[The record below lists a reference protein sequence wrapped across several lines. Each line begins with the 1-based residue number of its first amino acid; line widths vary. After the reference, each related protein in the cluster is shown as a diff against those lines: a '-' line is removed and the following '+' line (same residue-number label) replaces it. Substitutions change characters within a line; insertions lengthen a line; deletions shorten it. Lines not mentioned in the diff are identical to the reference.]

1 MQPHVSFPPTILAEA
16 CVLKFPCDLRE
27 VGGLCLKVR
36 EFFAEIG
43 LETAEMDAWELA
55 IAEGTNNAIKYCRPE
70 AQHVDIRVDVL
81 AESHW
86 VEVRIS
92 DHTAG
97 FDWPLQ
103 AELPPP
109 DSESGRG
116 VFLIQNLTD
125 DARYLRGRGENCL
138 VLRRKRI
145 QPSETPLVPRSTVT
159 RELRDT
165 GHTLELMTEELA
177 SSYESLS
184 AIFRFTADL
193 QSGADAGK
201 FIHRWLAELLTI
213 TACDWFALRLL
224 DPATSRLRLLASS
237 DAEWSS
243 EAIFLEGGTDLGPCI
258 EANATLRRTDLWFD
272 LHTPLGPDDP
282 LNHLARGGCGF
293 AHPLFVRDTPVGVL
307 SMGRHDAH
315 RPIEAGDVNVIQTFG
330 DFLGLQIRS
339 THRHEEQ
346 VRARLQARELD
357 IAADLQKALLPERL
371 PSLAHVSLRAYYR
384 SAREIGG
391 DYYDAFQ
398 VGEGNLLLVVA
409 DVMGKGLPAALFAFM
424 FRSLVRAGRH
434 LATQP
439 AEFLAWLNQN
449 LVQEL
454 ERAEMF
460 ITAQIAFL
468 DCEHDELRVASAGHL
483 PMLIAGADG
492 LITEISAGGPPLG
505 IIAGATFPHTC
516 HSCSGGRALMLTDG
530 LIEARNPNGDMLGME
545 AIKAELTQAALSGE
559 SSQATQQRFVRL
571 LMAFEQGAPP
581 ADDTAFIV
589 IVASERTQND
599 SQSPHR

>member
-1 MQPHVSFPPTILAEA
+1 MQSDVSLPPPILAEA
-16 CVLKFPCDLRE
+16 CVLELPCDLRE
-27 VGGLCLKVR
+27 VGGLCLRVR
-36 EFFAEIG
+36 EFFAEVG
-43 LETAEMDAWELA
+43 LEPAEMEAWELA
-55 IAEGTNNAIKYCRPE
+55 ITEGANNAIKYCRPE
-70 AQHVDIRVDVL
+70 ALHVDIRLDLL
-81 AESHW
+81 AEPHW
-86 VEVRIS
+86 IEVRIA
-92 DHTAG
+92 DHTPG

-103 AELPPP
+103 AELPSP

-145 QPSETPLVPRSTVT
+145 KPLETPLVPRSTVT

-193 QSGADAGK
+193 QSGANAGK

-224 DPATSRLRLLASS
+224 DPATNHLRVLARS
-237 DAEWSS
+237 DAEWNS
-243 EAIFLEGGTDLGPCI
+243 EAILLEGGTDLGACI
-258 EANATLRRTDLWFD
+258 EASAMLRRTDVWFD

-282 LNHLARGGCGF
+282 LNPLARDGCGF
-293 AHPLFVRDTPVGVL
+293 AHPIFVSDTPVGVL

-315 RPIEAGDVNVIQTFG
+315 RPFEAGDVNVIQTFG

-339 THRHEEQ
+339 THLHEEQ
-346 VRARLQARELD
+346 LRARLQARDLD
-357 IAADLQKALLPERL
+357 IAANLQKALLPERL
-371 PSLAHVSLRAYYR
+371 PSLAHVSLSAYYR
-384 SAREIGG
+384 RAREIGG
-391 DYYDAFQ
+391 DYYEAFQ
-398 VGEGNLLLVVA
+398 VDEGNLLLVVA

-468 DCEHDELRVASAGHL
+468 DCEQDEMRVASAGHL
-483 PMLIAGADG
+483 PMLMASADG
-492 LITEISAGGPPLG
+492 LITEIRAGGPPLG
-505 IIAGATFPHTC
+505 IIAGATFPHTS

-530 LIEARNPNGDMLGME
+530 LIEARNLNGDLLGME
-545 AIKAELTQAALSGE
+545 AIKAELAAAARSGE
-559 SSQATQQRFVRL
+559 SSEATQQRFVRL
-571 LMAFEQGAPP
+571 LHAFEQGAPP

-589 IVASERTQND
+589 IASNEPT
-599 SQSPHR
+599 HHA